1 MSETNVK
8 GNNPQVPPAPPSNN
22 PGVGGTGLG
31 GTGTFDPGTSGR
43 TIIAL
48 LEIMSTFNDIAN
60 MLEKQEYMQAQKQ
73 ATMAQNLSNFN
84 IDMGKKML
92 NEALS
97 TGITQIIG
105 GAATLGM
112 GAFTAWQ
119 GRGATNETDA
129 DIEGAKNYQET
140 VKNAEPTTNL
150 SDMSDEQAATL
161 KSEAKAK
168 TSAAQ
173 EKVDSK
179 SADHEQAKQDLV
191 QAKARESSAVGEDN
205 IAAAKEEVVRANET
219 VKSTKEDLDS
229 ANEELSSA
237 KANENRVERQLTRRD
252 NQEYVKQ
259 RLQELK
265 EKDNF
270 SSKKEGSSTKFKA
283 HDDEVIQDT
292 TGKPM
297 SDEQVINSLDE
308 KELGELRDA
317 MNNRVD
323 ALNAKRNTIISER
336 GNTMNTRVNMAQAF
350 GGVSSGTGTA
360 IAGAYKQD
368 QQDDQAQ
375 ITAEN
380 VALSTSQQ
388 ATSQFRQQAD
398 SKMGDVASVAQNMAA
413 IQQTNNLAG

>member
-8 GNNPQVPPAPPSNN
+8 ANIPHVPPVSTNN
-22 PGVGGTGLG
+22 KGIG

-48 LEIMSTFNDIAN
+48 LQIMSTFNDIAN
-60 MLEKQEYMQAQKQ
+60 MLEKQEYKQ
-73 ATMAQNLSNFN
+73 AEKQSTMAQNLSTFN

-92 NEALS
+92 SEALS

-105 GAATLGM
+105 GAATLGI
-112 GAFTAWQ
+112 GGLTAYQ

-140 VKNAEPTTNL
+140 VKTAEPTTNL
-150 SDMSDEQAATL
+150 SDMSNEQAANL
-161 KSEAKAK
+161 KSEAQAK
-168 TSAAQ
+168 TTAAQ

-179 SADHEQAKQDLV
+179 TEAHEEAKQELV
-191 QAKARESSAVGEDN
+191 QAKARESSAVGKDN
-205 IAAAKEEVVRANET
+205 IEAAKADVVKANEK
-219 VKSTKEDLDS
+219 VKTTKEDLDS

-237 KANENRVERQLTRRD
+237 KANEDRVERQLTRRD
-252 NQEYVKQ
+252 NKDYVKQ

-270 SSKKEGSSTKFKA
+270 SSKKESSSTKFEA
-283 HDDEVIQDT
+283 HDDTVIQDS

-308 KELGELRDA
+308 RELVELRDS
-317 MNNRVD
+317 MNSRVD
-323 ALNAKRNTIISER
+323 SLNSKRDRIISER
-336 GNTMNTRVNMAQAF
+336 SNRMNTRTQMASAF
-350 GGVSSGTGTA
+350 GQLSTGTGTA

-380 VALSTSQQ
+380 VALNTSQQ

-398 SKMGDVASVAQNMAA
+398 SKMGEVASVAQNMAA